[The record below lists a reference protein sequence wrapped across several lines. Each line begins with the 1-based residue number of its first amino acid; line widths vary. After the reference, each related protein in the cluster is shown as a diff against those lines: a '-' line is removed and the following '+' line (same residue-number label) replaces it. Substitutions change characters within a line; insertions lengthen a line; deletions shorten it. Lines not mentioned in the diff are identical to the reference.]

1 MMRSMIEEIRE
12 RIEGLKE
19 MYDTPVLDEVMGIID
34 EVEEDFAWNAQED
47 Y

>member
-19 MYDTPVLDEVMGIID
+19 VYDTPVLDEVIAIID